1 MYSKHFRCLPS
12 LPVEINKEDVLTRLQ
27 RRLFSRSERAGM
39 GKGIEASW
47 QRLCYCN
54 VSIELVLYMLFSSFC
69 QGYLITHPQD
79 TSCVLNQSSVSV
91 TLQGWG
97 AVAFTGLW
105 MSIPTPWFG
114 WMPGARILIWMPRSC
129 LSTLIILL
137 GSHLQNRCQV
147 DAWGRR
153 PVGPHPYLHANAMMR

>member
-54 VSIELVLYMLFSSFC
+54 VSIELVLYMFFFLSRLSDNTPTGYFLCAEPEFSFRNSSRLRCSGIHRFVDV
-69 QGYLITHPQD
+69 YSNSLIRMNARSQD
-79 TSCVLNQSSVSV
+79 IDL
-91 TLQGWG
+91 
-97 AVAFTGLW
+97 
-105 MSIPTPWFG
+105 
-114 WMPGARILIWMPRSC
+114 
-129 LSTLIILL
+129 
-137 GSHLQNRCQV
+137 
-147 DAWGRR
+147 DA
-153 PVGPHPYLHANAMMR
+153 P